1 MTRKNGG
8 LLVSDPTKPN
18 VSIPL
23 AASFNTRGLTGYT
36 TSLVDRID
44 QIKTNSIYEPIT
56 NSMTGQNTLYLA
68 KRPGVDIGAS
78 SIGDSTQAAF
88 LVVRAPGATS
98 IDLTNT
104 WVFNVDGSNI
114 RASNTAGDNN
124 ITVVTAAGFEPT
136 YADYTNISGTE
147 YIVLQV
153 RGSTFTQE
161 VWYASAI
168 GSWTQI
174 TDADFTGL
182 TLCGKMEFL
191 DGYAFILASAN
202 RIYNSDINS
211 LSAWSASN
219 YITKQITQD
228 IPNGLA
234 RLGSQI
240 IAFGEDTMEVF
251 VNAGNATG
259 SPLQTVK
266 SLHQRVGLFSPN
278 AVDSTH
284 YYALLGGKLY
294 FAGREGGTNSNGIF
308 AYDGG
313 KAHRVSSVAV
323 DKIIREQPVLSVNTI
338 APRQG
343 RAAIAIGLSA
353 TTGAQ
358 KMLVYFP
365 DWNEWFEWT
374 SAVWSPVNSGRF
386 HIGVGTSLQHKVY
399 TFASDW
405 QDDTTDYSMIHQFQL
420 PSDGNHRKF
429 MPMCG
434 ILGDTA
440 RSASSLSVEFSD
452 DDGQTWS
459 TARTIDMTSAEKMI
473 TRCGAYKGRRM
484 VRLTHT
490 GNLDCRM
497 EKYLARIQ

>member
-1 MTRKNGG
+1 MADGG
-8 LLVSDPTKPN
+8 SILKPN

-36 TSLVDRID
+36 TSLVDRTD
-44 QIKTNSIYEPIT
+44 QIKTNSIYEPVQ
-56 NSMTGQNTLYLA
+56 NSMTGQGTLYLA

-78 SIGDSTQAAF
+78 SLGASTQASF
-88 LVVRAPGATS
+88 LVIRAPSATV
-98 IDLTNT
+98 IDLANT
-104 WVFNVDGSNI
+104 WLFNVDGSNV
-114 RASNTAGDNN
+114 RVSSTSTNTT
-124 ITVVTAAGFEPT
+124 ITAVTAAGFEPT
-136 YADYTNISGTE
+136 YADHTHISGTE
-147 YIVLQV
+147 YVVLQV

-161 VWYASAI
+161 VWYSSAI
-168 GSWTQI
+168 ATWTQI
-174 TDADFTGL
+174 TDGDFTGL

-191 DGYAFILASAN
+191 DGYAFVLTSLN
-202 RIYNSDINS
+202 RIVNSDLNS
-211 LSAWSASN
+211 LANWTANN

-228 IPNGLA
+228 IPLGLA

-266 SLHQRVGLFSPN
+266 PLHQRVGLKSPN
-278 AVDSTH
+278 IVDTTH
-284 YYALLGGKLY
+284 YYATLGGKLY
-294 FAGREGGTNSNGIF
+294 FVGREGGTLALGVF
-308 AYDGG
+308 AYDGQR
-313 KAHRVSSVAV
+313 AHRISTPFI
-323 DKIIREQPVLSVNTI
+323 DKIIRERQHYSVNTI
-338 APRQG
+338 APYQG
-343 RAAIAIGLSA
+343 RAAIAIGLNS
-353 TTGAQ
+353 TTDGSQ
-358 KMLVYFP
+358 RTLIYYP

-386 HIGVGTSLQHKVY
+386 HIGVGTNLQHKVY
-399 TFASDW
+399 FFTTDW

-434 ILGDTA
+434 IQGDTA
-440 RSASSLSVEFSD
+440 RSASSLSVQFSD
-452 DDGQTWS
+452 DDGVTWS
-459 TARTIDMTSAEKMI
+459 TARTIDMTSLEKML

-490 GNLDCRM
+490 ANLDCRM
-497 EKYLARIQ
+497 EKFLARVN